1 MMTIEHLSFGYP
13 KRKNRVFDDFS
24 LKLREGNVYGL
35 LGKNGAGKST
45 LLYLMTGLLTPQ
57 SGQACLHG
65 VNVRLRRP
73 DTLADFYLIPEE
85 FDLPDYSLEKYVRL
99 YAPFY
104 PKFDHESLRRNLE
117 AFDMTED
124 LKLGELSM
132 GQKKKVLVCFAL
144 ATHTSWL
151 IMDEPTNGMD
161 IPSKSQFRKLLIRE
175 MDEKRGIVISTHQ
188 VRDVENLLDHIVMID
203 DSRLLLDASYAG
215 ITAGLLFEERPLSDT
230 TGEALYVQPS
240 LYGNSVIVPN
250 RTGSESVV
258 NLEVLFNAV
267 LADGDKIRAA
277 IDASTNHNND

>member
-65 VNVRLRRP
+65 VNVRLRHP

-85 FDLPDYSLEKYVRL
+85 FDLPTYSLEKYVRL

-117 AFDMTED
+117 AFNMTED

-175 MDEKRGIVISTHQ
+175 MDEKRGIVISTHL
-188 VRDVENLLDHIVMID
+188 VKDVEQLLDHIVIID
-203 DSRLLLDASYAG
+203 GGHAVMDAPVADICQKIYFGQTENEQEAAGAYFAVPSPHGFDIMAANPTGTDSEINLE
-215 ITAGLLFEERPLSDT
+215 LLFN
-230 TGEALYVQPS
+230 GALAHPEVM
-240 LYGNSVIVPN
+240 N
-250 RTGSESVV
+250 R
-258 NLEVLFNAV
+258 LFEPE
-267 LADGDKIRAA
+267 K
-277 IDASTNHNND
+277 